1 MNEQATLSNPSD
13 EEVTL
18 LRCSKDRNRPSRISS
33 DDDQELE
40 HAGPPM
46 DNVDNT
52 SEEEVTVKR
61 RWKGRGKCVSRVFSD
76 DDDQE
81 LEHADPLK
89 DKVDSG
95 WDQKNQS
102 SPSEEALTRCSKDS
116 ARKRTVTISSDDDD
130 DEDLEDADADN
141 ATPSLA
147 LRKRNERR
155 KGSCEK
161 FRRQLKLDK
170 YKAKREESQ
179 AKKRLRLS
187 GHESDINDQCHSL
200 LHESMN
206 EKDFPSAE
214 AEDDSTFE
222 ESPGAISGEEDLSTP
237 NSEDGSSE
245 DSDSS
250 LEGFIVRDSECS
262 SQNMDLQENAGISD
276 LQFSWNP
283 TRKEAFEVFL
293 QSLLTKLLLD
303 EDPSYGFLERIMKEN
318 PHLAD
323 AERKVEDDLQ
333 SRKSLV
339 SSSRWDP
346 KFTDELKNNSVLTHK
361 KLPHAFEGKCQACR
375 CLRDITRKISLQND
389 NEETVVKFRVGQF
402 CADRA
407 VIYQKIHHFCDVKL
421 GKSCLAKIPDLK
433 EVALADRDR
442 PVIESVRDYCK
453 RQEQQEWIN
462 ELFDDYEEL
471 LNDADKWAIDGSE
484 YKRMKTTVFSYRA

>member
-1 MNEQATLSNPSD
+1 MNEQAPLSNSSD

-18 LRCSKDRNRPSRISS
+18 PRCSKDHKRPSRISS

-61 RWKGRGKCVSRVFSD
+61 WWKGHGKCLSRVSSD

-81 LEHADPLK
+81 LELADPLK

-95 WDQKNQS
+95 WDQENQS

-116 ARKRTVTISSDDDD
+116 SRKRTVRISSDDDD
-130 DEDLEDADADN
+130 DEDLEDAAADN

-187 GHESDINDQCHSL
+187 GHESDINDQCHSS

-214 AEDDSTFE
+214 PEDDPTFE
-222 ESPGAISGEEDLSTP
+222 ESPILISSDSEDLSTP
-237 NSEDGSSE
+237 NSKDGSSQDSEE
-245 DSDSS
+245 DPT
-250 LEGFIVRDSECS
+250 LEGFIVPNSECS
-262 SQNMDLQENAGISD
+262 SQDVDWHARISAED
-276 LQFSWNP
+276 LQFLWNP
-283 TRKEAFEVFL
+283 TEKEVFQIFL
-293 QSLLTKLLLD
+293 QSLLIRLLLD
-303 EDPSYGFLERIMKEN
+303 EDPSYGCLERIMKEN
-318 PHLAD
+318 PQLVA
-323 AERKVEDDLQ
+323 AERKVEDALK
-333 SRKSLV
+333 SRKTLV

-346 KFTDELKNNSVLTHK
+346 KFTVN
-361 KLPHAFEGKCQACR
+361 
-375 CLRDITRKISLQND
+375 
-389 NEETVVKFRVGQF
+389 
-402 CADRA
+402 
-407 VIYQKIHHFCDVKL
+407 
-421 GKSCLAKIPDLK
+421 
-433 EVALADRDR
+433 
-442 PVIESVRDYCK
+442 
-453 RQEQQEWIN
+453 
-462 ELFDDYEEL
+462 
-471 LNDADKWAIDGSE
+471 
-484 YKRMKTTVFSYRA
+484 

>member
-1 MNEQATLSNPSD
+1 MNEQAPLSNSSD

-18 LRCSKDRNRPSRISS
+18 PRCSKDHKRPSRISS

-61 RWKGRGKCVSRVFSD
+61 WWKGHGKCLSRVSSD

-81 LEHADPLK
+81 LELADPLK

-95 WDQKNQS
+95 WDQENQS

-116 ARKRTVTISSDDDD
+116 SRKRTVRISSDDDD
-130 DEDLEDADADN
+130 DEDLEDAAADN

-187 GHESDINDQCHSL
+187 GHESDINDQCHSS

-214 AEDDSTFE
+214 PEDDPTFE
-222 ESPGAISGEEDLSTP
+222 ESPILISSDSEDLSTP
-237 NSEDGSSE
+237 NSKDGSSQDSE
-245 DSDSS
+245 DPT
-250 LEGFIVRDSECS
+250 LEGFIVPNSECS
-262 SQNMDLQENAGISD
+262 SQDVVSLTIKQA
-276 LQFSWNP
+276 FSN
-283 TRKEAFEVFL
+283 
-293 QSLLTKLLLD
+293 
-303 EDPSYGFLERIMKEN
+303 Y
-318 PHLAD
+318 
-323 AERKVEDDLQ
+323 
-333 SRKSLV
+333 
-339 SSSRWDP
+339 
-346 KFTDELKNNSVLTHK
+346 
-361 KLPHAFEGKCQACR
+361 
-375 CLRDITRKISLQND
+375 
-389 NEETVVKFRVGQF
+389 
-402 CADRA
+402 
-407 VIYQKIHHFCDVKL
+407 
-421 GKSCLAKIPDLK
+421 
-433 EVALADRDR
+433 
-442 PVIESVRDYCK
+442 VRDFKY
-453 RQEQQEWIN
+453 
-462 ELFDDYEEL
+462 
-471 LNDADKWAIDGSE
+471 
-484 YKRMKTTVFSYRA
+484 